1 MAAPPL
7 PLPPP
12 PPPPPP
18 PPSPHT
24 PHHRDMLQAIM
35 WYKFATMAG
44 SSEALSIMAKL
55 CVGGET
61 HVEGDENLDNSG
73 NASYYGFG
81 DPTCFHVVYFSAVR
95 PDIEKEICADIEQ
108 KYPNQDKDKYDAFE
122 EDWSQLESFS
132 PYEIRL
138 CDLPGEWRSQEAC
151 GCGATG
157 CCRGMYQ
164 YEVWHKGC
172 WREGDKGDEVY
183 GGHFVGPEKLL
194 WKGAYHIIETGP
206 MQERVHIFPPHPT
219 HLITMERV
227 EMLQP
232 TTDCHDRPPNHHL
245 IANAEAKY
253 ASEKRRVRDM
263 NQGIWDPE
271 ADMFVEPEYEN
282 GEMDF

>member
-1 MAAPPL
+1 
-7 PLPPP
+7 
-12 PPPPPP
+12 
-18 PPSPHT
+18 
-24 PHHRDMLQAIM
+24 MLQAIM

-44 SSEALSIMAKL
+44 SSEALSSMARL

-81 DPTCFHVVYFSAVR
+81 DPTRFYGVYFTAVR
-95 PDIEKEICADIEQ
+95 PDIVKEICADIEQ

-122 EDWSQLESFS
+122 EDWSQLGSYS
-132 PYEIRL
+132 PYEIRE
-138 CDLPGEWRSQEAC
+138 CDLPGEWRAQAC

-164 YEVWHKGC
+164 YEVWHNGC
-172 WREGDKGDEVY
+172 WREGDKGDEDDFQY
-183 GGHFVGPEKLL
+183 GDHFMGPEKLL

-206 MQERVHIFPPHPT
+206 RQERVQMPFDGKVAT

-253 ASEKRRVRDM
+253 ESEKRRASEM
-263 NQGIWDPE
+263 KKGIWDPE

-282 GEMDF
+282 GELDF

>member
-1 MAAPPL
+1 
-7 PLPPP
+7 
-12 PPPPPP
+12 
-18 PPSPHT
+18 
-24 PHHRDMLQAIM
+24 MLQAIM

-271 ADMFVEPEYEN
+271 ADMFVEPECESGEN
-282 GEMDF
+282 WWD